1 MAAGPRHLAL
11 HEAGHAVAAI
21 RLRLSL
27 RYTMLEA
34 REPHQGSTVISPRPN
49 GNPDR
54 DRREAVLA
62 FAGHEAR
69 LQDIRKDFDIA
80 VRMECDDD
88 FRSARALAARHMS
101 EERINAWLEDRRKD
115 ARALV
120 AADWDAI
127 QAVTSAIL
135 ARRKLY
141 GPEVRAMVLGDR
153 IAL

>member
-1 MAAGPRHLAL
+1 LAVWPKHLAL

-34 REPHQGSTVISPRPN
+34 REPHDGSTVISPRPN
-49 GNPDR
+49 GSPDR

-62 FAGHEAR
+62 FAAHEAR
-69 LQDIRKDFDIA
+69 LMDIGKDFDDFDFL
-80 VRMECDDD
+80 VRFECDHD
-88 FRSARALAARHMS
+88 FRAARALAARHVS
-101 EERINAWLEDRRKD
+101 EEGLDAWLADRRKD

-120 AADWDAI
+120 VADWDAI

-141 GPEVRAMVLGDR
+141 GAEVRALVLGR
-153 IAL
+153 